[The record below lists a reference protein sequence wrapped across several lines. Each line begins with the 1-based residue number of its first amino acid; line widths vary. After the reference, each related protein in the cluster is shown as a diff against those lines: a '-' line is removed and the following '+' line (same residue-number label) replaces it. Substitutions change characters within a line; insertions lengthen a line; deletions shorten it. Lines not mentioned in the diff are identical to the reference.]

1 MERRPDL
8 CAVLHLPD
16 TSRALILA
24 RRGVGRW
31 PRARLHLEHDVPF
44 LDRRM
49 RTASL
54 CATKLRWKGVW
65 GRRRGQRVG
74 DRMVVIETGAAKVG
88 LARGRA
94 LLSASSAPAALP
106 SPRSNLLRSNHAS
119 YPSVTCSPPLP
130 TYPSVSPFPLNCPS
144 RHLHSFHHPTVR
156 CFSRRR
162 FKDDLCSPSLSGA
175 GGPDT
180 PRRWPCL

>member
-1 MERRPDL
+1 MKQM
-8 CAVLHLPD
+8 
-16 TSRALILA
+16 SRMKLVSDNEESGSSQDVADGETQFIPQEGDDDNLWDVEKILDEH
-24 RRGVGRW
+24 RGNY
-31 PRARLHLEHDVPF
+31 
-44 LDRRM
+44 
-49 RTASL
+49 
-54 CATKLRWKGVW
+54 KLRWKGVW

-130 TYPSVSPFPLNCPS
+130 TSPSVSPFPLNCPS